1 MTKYLFAIM
10 VCLGACTDGY
20 DVELLPPQPADDD
33 DAGVGVEGR
42 AEALLLQDIADDNAG
57 LISHDPIP
65 ADREPYCPVGESAS
79 AAGDI
84 GVATS
89 ALHAYAPS
97 CFTHNGVVSP
107 VGQSMRTLSTMLV
120 SYVLDDVN
128 FYNAHTSGQING
140 ADVTYPLGANQLA
153 RPVFLAR
160 NDFKRS
166 ACYSNN
172 GTQVVTWIVYGCY
185 FDATKCLNAAQA
197 STANA
202 PPGYIPVAR
211 AEHAVWCKTD
221 YVLPGTFTRVKNS
234 AVDQSTTKTLQT
246 MVHPG
251 CTGGLPNACN
261 YDPWN
266 DSCPCGTPSTPDCR

>member
-1 MTKYLFAIM
+1 MTKYLFVIA
-10 VCLGACTDGY
+10 CLLGACTDGY
-20 DVELLPPQPADDD
+20 DVELLPQPADDD
-33 DAGVGVEGR
+33 DAGVAVT
-42 AEALLLQDIADDNAG
+42 AQ
-57 LISHDPIP
+57 
-65 ADREPYCPVGESAS
+65 
-79 AAGDI
+79 
-84 GVATS
+84 

-97 CFTHNGVVSP
+97 CFTHNGVASP

-140 ADVTYPLGANQLA
+140 ADVTYPLGANQLSRA
-153 RPVFLAR
+153 VFLAR
-160 NDFKRS
+160 GDFKRS
-166 ACYSNN
+166 ACYSN
-172 GTQVVTWIVYGCY
+172 GVQVVTWVVYGCY
-185 FDATKCLNAAQA
+185 FDATKCLKAAQS

-211 AEHAVWCKTD
+211 VEHAVFCGTD
-221 YVLPGTFTRVKNS
+221 YVLPGTFTRIKNS

-251 CTGGLPNACN
+251 CTTGLPNACN
-261 YDPWN
+261 DDAWN